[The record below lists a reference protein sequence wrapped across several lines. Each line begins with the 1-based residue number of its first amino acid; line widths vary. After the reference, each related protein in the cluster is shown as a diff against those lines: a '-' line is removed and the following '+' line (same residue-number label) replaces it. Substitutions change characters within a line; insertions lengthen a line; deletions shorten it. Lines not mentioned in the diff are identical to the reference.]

1 MLIRA
6 TVVFSECACINVLL
20 LAIETNDITATK
32 PPKAL
37 IGRAGD
43 GTGGELS
50 FVLGQRQ
57 QDLGGRAG
65 FDVSEGF
72 SGQIGELFLVDKT
85 LEASVIFALASC
97 ESSAEDLIRESVL
110 PWMNER
116 IEDAWESGDV
126 QVKHDEDKKSLRRK
140 RANNPP
146 EAAFSRCES
155 G

>member
-1 MLIRA
+1 MIFIDNAVLC
-6 TVVFSECACINVLL
+6 SNLL
-20 LAIETNDITATK
+20 LSFVAIETNDITATK

-37 IGRAGD
+37 IG
-43 GTGGELS
+43 GTGGEIS

-97 ESSAEDLIRESVL
+97 ESSAGSFISESVI
-110 PWMNER
+110 PWMDNEM
-116 IEDAWESGDV
+116 DAFVLEL
-126 QVKHDEDKKSLRRK
+126 HLLL
-140 RANNPP
+140 
-146 EAAFSRCES
+146 
-155 G
+155 